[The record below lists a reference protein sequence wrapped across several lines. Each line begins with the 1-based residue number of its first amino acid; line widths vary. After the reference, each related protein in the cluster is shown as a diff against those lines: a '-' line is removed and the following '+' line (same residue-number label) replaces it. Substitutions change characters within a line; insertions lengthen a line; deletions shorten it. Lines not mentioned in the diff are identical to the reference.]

1 MLLETSQAFDAI
13 LSGLKLS
20 IRSLINDHGE
30 DQKVRQ
36 QAFNDKVKELS
47 SSAIEE
53 FHDNLNRIES
63 EHEQMHSER
72 LDSIILE
79 LSQTIQGYMQ
89 RVYDQFDVVNDWFDE
104 QVLNLSEVKIEE
116 YRAQLE

>member
-1 MLLETSQAFDAI
+1 MHAE
-13 LSGLKLS
+13 
-20 IRSLINDHGE
+20 
-30 DQKVRQ
+30 
-36 QAFNDKVKELS
+36 
-47 SSAIEE
+47 
-53 FHDNLNRIES
+53 RI
-63 EHEQMHSER
+63 
-72 LDSIILE
+72 DSIILE